1 MLARL
6 DLPRAD
12 ALSRWARANP
22 ALAIGAGCGAALA
35 LGGALL
41 GVGAWL
47 SSGAKPARE
56 ADVEVGGGGG
66 GGDDA
71 ALNKWETALAGDLIP
86 KAGLTDAGWD
96 RIGGLD
102 AQLAAIEEVRGVLF
116 YFCARWRAI
125 SPAPTSRRRAFPPP
139 PTRLLARSW

>member
-1 MLARL
+1 MLGRL
-6 DLPRAD
+6 QFPSAD

-41 GVGAWL
+41 GVDAWL
-47 SSGAKPARE
+47 SSGAKTSRE
-56 ADVEVGGGGG
+56 ADVEVGG

-71 ALNKWETALAGDLIP
+71 ALNKWEAALAGDLIP

-102 AQLAAIEEVRGVLF
+102 AQLVAIEEVRGA
-116 YFCARWRAI
+116 CG
-125 SPAPTSRRRAFPPP
+125 FPVW
-139 PTRLLARSW
+139 LG